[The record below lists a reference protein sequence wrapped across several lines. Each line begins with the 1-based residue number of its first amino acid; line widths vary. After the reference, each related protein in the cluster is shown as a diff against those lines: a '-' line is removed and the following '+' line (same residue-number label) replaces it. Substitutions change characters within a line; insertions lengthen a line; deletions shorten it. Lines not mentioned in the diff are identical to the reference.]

1 MDVEG
6 WRREYER
13 VLSRA
18 RLREEDCDE
27 AVLERH
33 LPFLERLDA
42 VEGSSIALFDFRTRS
57 YRFLTASFRFLGG
70 YPVLEARAEGPDFF
84 FRVMHGP
91 DLPFV
96 LETTVRT
103 FEFLESVPPAERKDW
118 KLSFDFRIRHAE
130 GRLVRLL
137 QQVLVLELDA
147 RGSLW
152 LVLIANDLAPR
163 GPGDESPSRRLENL
177 KTGERRLFRGGEE
190 EEGKG
195 LSRRE
200 LEILGLVAEG
210 LPSREIAERLYISVA
225 TVNNHRRRILEK
237 LDTRSSAEAVRWAAA
252 RGLV

>member
-6 WRREYER
+6 WKRAYEA
-13 VLSRA
+13 VLSRT
-18 RLREEDCDE
+18 RFREEDCDE
-27 AVLERH
+27 AVPARH
-33 LPFLERLDA
+33 IPFLERLDA
-42 VEGSSIALFDFRTRS
+42 VEGSSIALFDLRTRS

-70 YPVLEARAEGPDFF
+70 YPVMEARAEGPDFF

-103 FEFLESVPPAERKDW
+103 FKFLDSVPTAERKDW
-118 KLSFDFRIRHAE
+118 KLSFDFRIRHAA

-147 RGSLW
+147 RGNPW
-152 LVLIANDLAPR
+152 LVLIANDLAPM
-163 GPGDESPSRRLENL
+163 GPGDEAPSRRLENL
-177 KTGERRLFRGGEE
+177 KTGEHRLFGRAE

-195 LSRRE
+195 LSQRE